1 MSDGDRYVLI
11 DSGLGEKLEQIGPH
25 LVVRPSPQA
34 LWPRTLAASRWER
47 ARARYVRS
55 SAGGGAW
62 EPRGALPDA
71 WTCTVGELNFAV
83 RPTGFGH
90 VGFFAEQAPFWRWL
104 REVSARAGATG
115 GTAIEVLNLFAY
127 TGGSSLAAARG
138 GASVTHCDASKGV
151 VQWGSENVPLN
162 GLEGASIRWIIDD
175 ALKFLLRE
183 QRRGRRYQGLVLD
196 PPSFGR
202 GPKGEIFKLEEGVN
216 ELLDACVAVL
226 DDDPAFVLF
235 SAHTPGIGALALRHL
250 LERAMRA
257 GDRPPLAGAFA
268 HGEMSV
274 PATESPFSLPS
285 GTWAVYSRDGSA
297 PDAQGPVRSAT

>member
-1 MSDGDRYVLI
+1 MNGADRYALI

-34 LWPRTLAASRWER
+34 LWPRTLGEGRWQA

-62 EPRGALPDA
+62 EPARALPRNWECA
-71 WTCTVGELNFAV
+71 VGSLRFAV

-104 REVSARAGATG
+104 RDVSARAIATRG
-115 GTAIEVLNLFAY
+115 QPIEVLNLFAY

-151 VQWGSENVPLN
+151 VQWASENVPRN
-162 GLEGASIRWIIDD
+162 GLHDATIRWIIDD
-175 ALKFLLRE
+175 AVKFLVRE
-183 QRRGRRYQGLVLD
+183 HRRGRRYQGLVLD

-202 GPKGEIFKLEEGVN
+202 GPKGEIFKLEESVN
-216 ELLDACVAVL
+216 DLLDACCAVL
-226 DDDPAFVLF
+226 DDDPAYVLF
-235 SAHTPGIGALALRHL
+235 SAHTPGIGALTLRHL
-250 LERAMRA
+250 LDRALRA
-257 GDRPPLAGAFA
+257 RFTRMLAGALA

-274 PATESPFSLPS
+274 PAAESPFSLPS
-285 GTWAVYSRDGSA
+285 GTWTVYSRDGSA
-297 PDAQGPVRSAT
+297 PDAQGPVNTAP